1 MGIIERRYM
10 LIISG
15 LMKGLTHRSFVL
27 REFSLIL
34 YVQYSGLVSV

>member
-15 LMKGLTHRSFVL
+15 LMKRAHT
-27 REFSLIL
+27 REFCIER
-34 YVQYSGLVSV
+34 VQPDFI